1 MGTVS
6 RVLLLARAWF
16 IKRSRDKTGR
26 GAPRETP
33 GTVDRSTVHS
43 WFQLVRSCFFSL

>member
-1 MGTVS
+1 MGTVFRASCSS
-6 RVLLLARAWF
+6 RVRF

-43 WFQLVRSCFFSL
+43 WFQLVQSCFFSL